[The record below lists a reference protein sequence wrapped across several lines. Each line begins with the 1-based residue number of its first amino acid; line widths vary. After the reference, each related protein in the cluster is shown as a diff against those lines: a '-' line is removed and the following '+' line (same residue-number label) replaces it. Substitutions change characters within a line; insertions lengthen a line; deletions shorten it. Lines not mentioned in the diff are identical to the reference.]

1 MSNKKQNKKEAID
14 PTTTPEELEKL
25 IKTGGFIS
33 EAQAVALGLKAEIP
47 LTGTINHSNVN
58 NTALPPNV
66 TTAISKNVNESL
78 GHSESKDN
86 EKNIDFNLNLDF
98 GKKGGKLASQLKAQ
112 GFVLNKQDIKNCE
125 SIRTDLLA
133 MEHVKVL
140 KKKEVRKAFERVTE
154 QIGRAIVKKYFGDNV
169 TMRRIK

>member
-1 MSNKKQNKKEAID
+1 MLNKKQNKKEKEMLVPSKRVIDAILEASGELIN
-14 PTTTPEELEKL
+14 PKNTTNQTTITQASEPESVEK
-25 IKTGGFIS
+25 T
-33 EAQAVALGLKAEIP
+33 
-47 LTGTINHSNVN
+47 
-58 NTALPPNV
+58 
-66 TTAISKNVNESL
+66 
-78 GHSESKDN
+78 
-86 EKNIDFNLNLDF
+86 KNIDFNLNLDF

-154 QIGRAIVKKYFGDNV
+154 QIGQAIAKKYFGENV
-169 TMRRIK
+169 TMKRIK